1 MAKYNK
7 EMIRDMSAWVRENG
21 LMDYGGARLKDFCAR
36 FGISQETYFQWMKK
50 DEYSECI
57 KKAKE
62 YFKGTLEQDIVQSLA
77 NAAKGYEY
85 VQTQTEYKDV
95 GGQPRIV
102 KQTKK
107 NIRVEPNIGAGIFL
121 LTNIAPERW
130 KNRQKQEVEVT
141 DNEWVG
147 ALKQLTNKYEGK

>member
-1 MAKYNK
+1 
-7 EMIRDMSAWVRENG
+7 MIRDMSAWVSANG
-21 LMDYGGARLKDFCAR
+21 LMDYGGARLKDFCAT
-36 FGISQETYFQWMKK
+36 FGISHETYFQWLKK
-50 DEYSECI
+50 DEFFESI

-62 YFKGTLEQDIVQSLA
+62 DFKGALERDIVKSLA

-95 GGQPRIV
+95 GGQPKIV

-121 LTNIAPERW
+121 LTNIAPGRW
-130 KNRQKQEVEVT
+130 QNKQKQEVSGEVGT
-141 DNEWVG
+141 GLNITVSNEDDKMLIEK
-147 ALKQLTNKYEGK
+147 LKDI